1 MTDTFLH
8 YIGVFVYFPLY
19 LIIIHKTDSLTG
31 LFPVNALPIVKPKWV
46 DLIVF
51 LAANWILRLPRGTS
65 KIRRGWWQKSLR

>member
-31 LFPVNALPIVKPKWV
+31 LFPVNALPIVKPK
-46 DLIVF
+46 
-51 LAANWILRLPRGTS
+51 
-65 KIRRGWWQKSLR
+65 